1 MIQIQTLWK
10 IYKRFFK
17 KTTLASKFIGNLSL
31 LFFALLAIFV
41 AFYLYY
47 SHIQK
52 SHALELKNAIELKES
67 LEHTAKSNEE
77 SIALFEKMQKS
88 SKQFLGYYEDLGKLQ
103 AIMREILLLGFKES
117 EKRKTE
123 RLANELRAWVET
135 PTAQNP
141 YIEGTASQFLILS
154 NVLQS
159 NPNSMIVDDIRVVVE
174 DISNKIIQESLKISE
189 EQGKQTLHV
198 ATKLKEINAGLD
210 EDLSLL
216 HQGVKERE
224 IGAKKGFQALL
235 FVIGAMGI
243 SILLLMTMALIIA
256 RFLYDLRKITRY
268 LEGLTAQKGSFDL
281 SKEIDYTHDSKE
293 ETDFISRAISHLL
306 QNLKAAIAK
315 AQSLSIYSQESSGSL
330 QENSENL
337 SFGIQGQFDQIN
349 ELNSNIL
356 LMSQETQN
364 TQHLSQKTAQTL
376 QRNEE
381 TLKRFVENLR
391 LVIEM
396 MKQSSLKQAHISEN
410 MKVLAAQVSQTKEML
425 NLISEIASQT
435 NLLSLNAAIEAAR
448 AGEHGRGFAV
458 VADEVRRL
466 AERTQESLGNIKV
479 LDEFGEST
487 QEMTEL
493 SRNLH
498 RVSEQANE
506 LIQEALEAQ
515 REILEASQISLSMQ
529 AISQEAKERSE
540 ACLASIGQTLAYAQS
555 NRQQASSVEEIALS
569 LKSGANALYSD
580 LQAFRF

>member
-52 SHALELKNAIELKES
+52 SHTLELKNAIELKES
-67 LEHTAKSNEE
+67 LEHTTKSNEE

-135 PTAQNP
+135 PTAKNP
-141 YIEGTASQFLILS
+141 YIEETASQFLILS

-281 SKEIDYTHDSKE
+281 SKEIDYTHNSKE

-315 AQSLSIYSQESSGSL
+315 AQSLSIHSQESSGSL

-364 TQHLSQKTAQTL
+364 AQHLSQKTAQTL
-376 QRNEE
+376 QRNED

-458 VADEVRRL
+458 VADEVRKL

-498 RVSEQANE
+498 RVSEQASE
-506 LIQEALEAQ
+506 LIQEALCAQ